1 MDNNVLA
8 SAIKGVPHLD
18 AFDELAK
25 ARMDAL
31 DLEKILVYIVDTVD
45 ASALPFLA
53 AQFDVL
59 GYKGWFLTT
68 NDDERR
74 ALIKRAIE
82 LHRYKGTPWSVKE
95 AIRSIGFLDVTIIE
109 GVGFE
114 YDGSR
119 VHDGSF
125 VHGGGNWA
133 NFRVIIDL
141 GESKGSNA
149 QLTTDLIALIDEYK
163 SARATLVDVSFITSL
178 EEFIFIKDKDE
189 LRVLGSTEYVNEFFR
204 NYSYNGT
211 FNHDGSRQHGASA
224 EQFELVARN
233 SIFEDN
239 FGTASDTLGILVIN
253 VTNPVTNDAFDYDFD
268 LDFL

>member
-25 ARMDAL
+25 ARLDAL
-31 DLEKILVYIVDTVD
+31 DLEQILLYAIDTID

-53 AQFDVL
+53 EQFDVL

-114 YDGSR
+114 YDGTR

-163 SARATLVDVSFITSL
+163 SA
-178 EEFIFIKDKDE
+178 
-189 LRVLGSTEYVNEFFR
+189 
-204 NYSYNGT
+204 
-211 FNHDGSRQHGASA
+211 
-224 EQFELVARN
+224 
-233 SIFEDN
+233 
-239 FGTASDTLGILVIN
+239 
-253 VTNPVTNDAFDYDFD
+253 
-268 LDFL
+268 